1 MTFKRTTLEETLAVS
16 PLLVLDGA
24 MSTPLE
30 NMGIDLN
37 TKLWT
42 AKVLAD
48 QPEMVK
54 QVH

>member
-42 AKVLAD
+42 AKSFS
-48 QPEMVK
+48 
-54 QVH
+54 